1 MTYRELSVEMYVSS
15 ALQIVVAKFEAGDIS
30 GLTLFQEQRSS
41 AAMKG
46 MVLFLCFQV
55 NYSRRNQFKSYKH

>member
-1 MTYRELSVEMYVSS
+1 MYVSS
-15 ALQIVVAKFEAGDIS
+15 ASQIVKSKFEAIDIS

-46 MVLFLCFQV
+46 MALFLGPQLKS
-55 NYSRRNQFKSYKH
+55 SRRDYFNSYKH